1 MTLTSKKLIIIYAG
15 AFKKKKAIVC
25 IYTYKQND
33 TNIHIIK
40 MPSNLKD
47 KGQYIYHKVL
57 ISHILLPLLVKTSYY
72 IHTSMSTSKS
82 YDK

>member
-1 MTLTSKKLIIIYAG
+1 MRVHK
-15 AFKKKKAIVC
+15 KKKKAVVC
-25 IYTYKQND
+25 IYIYKQND

-57 ISHILLPLLVKTSYY
+57 ISLYITSIVSQSVVLYTY
-72 IHTSMSTSKS
+72 VDVDVEVIR
-82 YDK
+82 